1 MTSVQSSAA
10 LTDTQTSHV
19 ISCHMS
25 TVFFF
30 FFSLSPL
37 TTSLSDFIITM
48 LWQRLPPLAVLRR
61 VHSWELPADEGI
73 GWYAGYGGWRD

>member
-19 ISCHMS
+19 ISCHHMS

-48 LWQRLPPLAVLRR
+48 LSMLWQRLPPLAGLRR

-73 GWYAGYGGWRD
+73 GWYAG